1 MNLTHTTHA
10 GYIRQDDVYTDE
22 NGVNYTVCQDIDAE
36 DPRSWLSHEEA
47 ALIVINADRN
57 TRTDNINDYD
67 DNPAIDDLLQ
77 AMERDDIDNPS
88 DITTAWWNNWKKSLA
103 ERNTPYD
110 VDMIACYGYDRSTWF
125 TIIAAVKE
133 GYGSARS
140 NVDTFVAWARGD
152 VWVVSPDH
160 PDYDTLCG
168 IYADD
173 PESAVKHY
181 IENYIPEAES
191 TQLETLF

>member
-1 MNLTHTTHA
+1 MNPTHTTHA

-36 DPRSWLSHEEA
+36 DPRTWLTHEEA
-47 ALIVINADRN
+47 ALVVINADRN
-57 TRTDNINDYD
+57 TRTDNID
-67 DNPAIDDLLQ
+67 D
-77 AMERDDIDNPS
+77 PS

-103 ERNTPYD
+103 ERNIPYD
-110 VDMIACYGYDRSTWF
+110 VGMIACYGYDQSTWF

-140 NVDTFVAWARGD
+140 NVDTFDAWARGD

-181 IENYIPEAES
+181 IENYIPHELP
-191 TQLETLF
+191 QLETLF